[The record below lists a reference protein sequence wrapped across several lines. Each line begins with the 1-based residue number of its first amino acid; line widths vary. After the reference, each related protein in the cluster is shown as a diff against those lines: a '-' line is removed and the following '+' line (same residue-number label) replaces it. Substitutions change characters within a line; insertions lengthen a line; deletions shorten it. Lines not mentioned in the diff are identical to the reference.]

1 MMIRTDDYLRPI
13 FVTPRIAGKLLGL
26 EPPTLINRARQQNPE
41 AFPNATKRLF
51 AVEDLDRHPWRRS
64 RPITAMEI
72 LRIDCDQADQRA
84 RWRNYNERKKL
95 GQARTYAPRKASSHA
110 QQ

>member
-1 MMIRTDDYLRPI
+1 MMSNDNNLKPI
-13 FVTPRIAGKLLGL
+13 FVTPRIAGTLLGL
-26 EPPTLINRARQQNPE
+26 EPPTLINRAREQNPA

-64 RPITAMEI
+64 RPISAMEI
-72 LRIDCDQADQRA
+72 LRIDCAQADQRA
-84 RWRNYNERKKL
+84 VWRRWN
-95 GQARTYAPRKASSHA
+95 ARRKASSHV